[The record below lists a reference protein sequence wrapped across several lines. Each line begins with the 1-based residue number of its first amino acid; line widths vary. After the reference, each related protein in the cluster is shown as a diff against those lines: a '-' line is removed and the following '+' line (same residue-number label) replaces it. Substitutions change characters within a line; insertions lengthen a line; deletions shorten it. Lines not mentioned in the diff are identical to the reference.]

1 MLTRH
6 TDDVKEILRE
16 LREGGFAGV
25 ISSTMSPGIHQA
37 IMDSNICHVQIDRDG
52 APDSDNRNLRVGNV
66 RSDDL
71 RAGREGARHLLSLG
85 EMRMYGYI
93 PALAPNARWTRL
105 RAEGMRATLAER
117 GLEPV
122 VFNPAEGSLEEW
134 LAAMPKPAAVMA
146 ASDDIASRALV
157 LCHKLKI
164 AVPRQIVLI
173 GHDND
178 ALICDNCRPR
188 LSSVQI
194 GHEEEGFAA
203 AQMLNRMMR
212 RPDRPIRDIRRT
224 SLWPGGRW

>member
-1 MLTRH
+1 MRESPQKKVLVCLSMGSPAGSKQLAGIFRYSSVSANWDVVLTRH

-85 EMRMYGYI
+85 EMRTYGYI

-122 VFNPAEGSLEEW
+122 IFNPAEGSLEEW
-134 LAAMPKPAAVMA
+134 LAAMPKPAA
-146 ASDDIASRALV
+146 DR
-157 LCHKLKI
+157 K
-164 AVPRQIVLI
+164 
-173 GHDND
+173 
-178 ALICDNCRPR
+178 
-188 LSSVQI
+188 SVV
-194 GHEEEGFAA
+194 
-203 AQMLNRMMR
+203 
-212 RPDRPIRDIRRT
+212 
-224 SLWPGGRW
+224 